1 MCQLSGDFSPLP
13 PETTISASFRFMLPA
28 TSSRDDIFSWL
39 SEIFVSLTSSVPIVG
54 FSFTPKELTAMDK
67 TFFSVLD
74 FTILNAFPEKIFL
87 LTCRGDVFSGNSIT
101 LVISEMLFFTDR
113 LVAIAD
119 ASLFEEIR

>member
-67 TFFSVLD
+67 TFLSVLD
-74 FTILNAFPEKIFL
+74 FTILNAFPEHW
-87 LTCRGDVFSGNSIT
+87 
-101 LVISEMLFFTDR
+101 
-113 LVAIAD
+113 
-119 ASLFEEIR
+119 